1 MQYFLSTVKAVP
13 ALNRPSASIAGS
25 ATPAASPAG
34 DSSSPC
40 CFASSAVPS
49 RCANLR
55 RPGGQPRQAAASGLV
70 RRSAALDAGLR
81 QPATPLADLRNRL
94 SAAAGEVP
102 RRGAGPQVP
111 FQKQAAESGRQRHRP
126 VRLAVRLGPVP
137 AHQTPSNCIWCSTTT
152 AICPASASSPTA
164 RRPTWR
170 RPARCCSTPARSWSS
185 TALQRLRLVRR
196 AERAGRF
203 LCHAIEARGRL
214 EVANS
219 ARCRAAPQA
228 CAATK

>member
-1 MQYFLSTVKAVP
+1 MSQVCSIFSQLLKLFPRAEFEQAVRQHRGERH
-13 ALNRPSASIAGS
+13 ARGFTCWGQFVAMLFCQLGRAQSLREI
-25 ATPAASPAG
+25 
-34 DSSSPC
+34 C
-40 CFASSAVPS
+40 
-49 RCANLR
+49 R

-81 QPATPLADLRNRL
+81 KPATPLADLRNRL

-137 AHQTPSNCIWCSTTT
+137 AHQRRRQ
-152 AICPASASSPTA
+152 AASGA
-164 RRPTWR
+164 RPRRLFAQLLRRHRRQDAPTWR

-185 TALQRLRLVRR
+185 TAVTTTTT
-196 AERAGRF
+196 G
-203 LCHAIEARGRL
+203 
-214 EVANS
+214 S
-219 ARCRAAPQA
+219 PS
-228 CAATK
+228 